1 MSKKVKV
8 FEPLT
13 DVVPY
18 QVKSGTGRKIVR
30 QAQSQ
35 LAQMNYRENMVEAAS
50 TDAQR
55 KQFHGVNKK
64 GVNTTEIRGVGS
76 VKKFE
81 GAAPE
86 GRTGASEDWS
96 ELDRGHK
103 IPNEQHKSKIL
114 EKSSQYKNAY
124 GQYKKGQV
132 SKETVERAKGD
143 FFGTEKHFGST
154 NVLRPCAGEGC
165 VNPIAKER
173 ESVAL
178 KKPTGEP
185 LKETVPGKGSKVV
198 TRNLQFKELKKKP
211 TTDSTLCA
219 TCSATEKGIQNQ
231 GNALKGVSNRERR

>member
-1 MSKKVKV
+1 MAKKVKV

-76 VKKFE
+76 VEKVQ

-86 GRTGASEDWS
+86 GRDGPTKDWS
-96 ELDRGHK
+96 ELDRGRRIPENHIENGKMNPTRHMKGALKSFTSTSDASIKEHHK
-103 IPNEQHKSKIL
+103 KRWL
-114 EKSSQYKNAY
+114 GFEKS
-124 GQYKKGQV
+124 
-132 SKETVERAKGD
+132 
-143 FFGTEKHFGST
+143 FGTPVGS
-154 NVLRPCAGEGC
+154 VRPCAGENC
-165 VNPIAKER
+165 PNTVQPEEKNADVTCASCTANE
-173 ESVAL
+173 
-178 KKPTGEP
+178 KKLQNTGQ
-185 LKETVPGKGSKVV
+185 LNSI
-198 TRNLQFKELKKKP
+198 L
-211 TTDSTLCA
+211 
-219 TCSATEKGIQNQ
+219 
-231 GNALKGVSNRERR
+231 NRKRR